1 MNEEFIQAI
10 AEWWSACWGGT
21 LAEEAEKKAVLEE
34 LKGKYGQAAY
44 EKAVEEFNAINRAST
59 S

>member
-34 LKGKYGQAAY
+34 LKGKLIEHR
-44 EKAVEEFNAINRAST
+44 EKLEKRDKL
-59 S
+59 